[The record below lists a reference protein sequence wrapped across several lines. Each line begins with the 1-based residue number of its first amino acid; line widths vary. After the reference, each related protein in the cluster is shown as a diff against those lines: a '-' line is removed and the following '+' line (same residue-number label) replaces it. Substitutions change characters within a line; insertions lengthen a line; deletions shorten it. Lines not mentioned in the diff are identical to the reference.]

1 MSRKAFTILVVAALA
16 FVILAIVGQRPSNTK
31 SVAGDSV
38 GSLLFP
44 DLTEHLD
51 DIDEVLVDGAGRKR
65 LVSLERS
72 DDGWTVSELDGYEA
86 DRSKVNSLL
95 IALADARIVEEKTAD
110 PEFHSKLGVEDVAG
124 PDAAGIEV
132 GLVAGDGNRF
142 SVVLGSTYSGGQR
155 YARIADN
162 DLSVLIDQDPNV
174 AKDPS
179 DWVVPEIIDIA
190 GDRIQRVEISHA
202 DGEHIV
208 LHKEARGE
216 TNFTVD
222 DIPEGRELQYAGVAN
237 ATGNLLQHLR
247 LDAVRRR
254 SDEAAEPV
262 AVTEFWT
269 FDGLVITVNATAVA
283 DEDPWLGFSARF
295 DADQALAYA
304 PPPSDTSAAADGDA
318 ADAGAAE
325 VDATESGSA
334 NSDAADNGSTES
346 GPAGTATDDSEP
358 EADVAAEADSINARL
373 ADWQYRVA
381 SYQMS
386 QLTRRMEDLLR
397 PEADDE

>member
-1 MSRKAFTILVVAALA
+1 MSRKAFTILVVVALA
-16 FVILAIVGQRPSNTK
+16 FVVLAIVGQRPSNTK

-51 DIDEVLVDGAGRKR
+51 DIDEVLVDGAGQKR

-72 DDGWTVSELDGYEA
+72 DDGWTVSELDGYQA

-95 IALADARIVEEKTAD
+95 LALADARIVEEKTAD
-110 PEFHSKLGVEDVAG
+110 PEFHSKLGVEDIAG
-124 PDAAGIEV
+124 ADAAGIEV
-132 GLVAGDGNRF
+132 GLVAGDGNRY

-162 DLSVLIDQDPNV
+162 DLSVLIDKDPNV

-216 TNFTVD
+216 MNFTVD

-254 SDEAAEPV
+254 SDEAADPV
-262 AVTEFWT
+262 AVTEFRT
-269 FDGLVITVNATAVA
+269 FDGLVINVTATAA
-283 DEDPWLGFSARF
+283 TDEDPWLSFSARF

-304 PPPSDTSAAADGDA
+304 PPPSDTSEAAD
-318 ADAGAAE
+318 
-325 VDATESGSA
+325 
-334 NSDAADNGSTES
+334 SDAADDGAAENDSTES
-346 GPAGTATDDSEP
+346 AANTDAAESSSADSTPAGTTTDDSEP

-397 PEADDE
+397 PQTDDE

>member
-1 MSRKAFTILVVAALA
+1 MSRKAFTILVVVALA
-16 FVILAIVGQRPSNTK
+16 FVVLAIVGQRPSNTK

-38 GSLLFP
+38 GSLLLP
-44 DLTEHLD
+44 DLTDHLD
-51 DIDEVLVDGAGRKR
+51 DIDEVLVDGAGQKR
-65 LVSLERS
+65 LVSLERT
-72 DDGWTVSELDGYEA
+72 DDGWTVSELDGYQA
-86 DRSKVNSLL
+86 DRGKVNSLL

-110 PEFHSKLGVEDVAG
+110 PEFHSKLGVEDIAG
-124 PDAAGIEV
+124 ADAAGIEV
-132 GLVAGDGNRF
+132 GLVAGDGSRY

-174 AKDPS
+174 AKDPA
-179 DWVVPEIIDIA
+179 DWVVPEIIDVA

-202 DGEHIV
+202 DGEHVV
-208 LHKEARGE
+208 LHKEARGA

-222 DIPEGRELQYAGVAN
+222 DIPEGRELQYAGVGN

-247 LDAVRRR
+247 LDAVRRA
-254 SDEAAEPV
+254 SDEAADPV
-262 AVTEFWT
+262 AVTEFST
-269 FDGLVITVNATAVA
+269 FDGLVITVTATAVA
-283 DEDPWLGFSARF
+283 DEDPWLRFSARF

-304 PPPSDTSAAADGDA
+304 PPPGDTSEAADGEAAEDDSTESAAANGDA
-318 ADAGAAE
+318 A
-325 VDATESGSA
+325 
-334 NSDAADNGSTES
+334 ES
-346 GPAGTATDDSEP
+346 GPAGTTTDDSEP

-373 ADWQYRVA
+373 ANWQYRVA

-397 PEADDE
+397 PIADDE